1 MLNSVHLLLNL
12 VFDSHFRVF
21 IFFSVLA
28 NMNSMLFLAE
38 KLDSACMEQRLI
50 KKKSRKVG
58 GLAFLFF
65 HPQ

>member
-38 KLDSACMEQRLI
+38 KLDSVMTT
-50 KKKSRKVG
+50 
-58 GLAFLFF
+58 
-65 HPQ
+65 